1 MLKDNGGSD
10 EALDEPKERRGIQ
23 ASSVIFLIVAS
34 LSMIADGFDISAMGF
49 VAPELVKQWHVSAG
63 DLVPAFSAGV
73 IGLLVGAPSLG
84 YCGDRFGRKTAVVA
98 VLLMFGG
105 FTFMTSFATNLTEFV
120 ALRFLTG
127 IGLGGLIPNITALAA
142 EIAPKRLRGTF
153 IIIVTFGVPIGL
165 GLPGWVAAALV
176 PTYGWP
182 ILLIIGGAIPIVI
195 AIAAWIFVHESE
207 SFTQQRNARN
217 GALSLDLHNAEA
229 VPAAIKNRSVMPGR
243 ASPRG
248 LFTNGLAF
256 ITPVIWVALA
266 ANQFTNFFT
275 LSWLPTLLQSSGLST
290 SEAGMTAS
298 MYSVGGLIGGFVLTF
313 IIDRL
318 GVVPLIVLFLLGA
331 PLVASIGAP
340 HISPM
345 VLAAILAGA
354 GFCVTGNNFG
364 FNAIIAMVYPTNV
377 RSMGVGWAQAFGRL
391 GSLAAQVVGGI
402 LLGQHL
408 SVREVYFAP
417 AAVLIVGAA
426 SASLLLLM
434 CFRRFGGFRLE
445 EPVIANTRASVPA
458 TPLTT

>member
-1 MLKDNGGSD
+1 MLEDGAVSYESPD
-10 EALDEPKERRGIQ
+10 RRKERSRIQ
-23 ASSVIFLIVAS
+23 IPSIIFLIVAS

-73 IGLLVGAPSLG
+73 IGLLVGAPILG

-120 ALRFLTG
+120 VLRFLTG

-165 GLPGWVAAALV
+165 GLPGWVAAAFV

-182 ILLIIGGAIPIVI
+182 ILLVVGGVIPIII
-195 AIAAWIFVHESE
+195 AIAAWALVHESE
-207 SFTQQRNARN
+207 SFTQQRIARN
-217 GALSLDLHNAEA
+217 AALSLDLHNAGA
-229 VPAAIKNRSVMPGR
+229 APAAITNRSVMTDR
-243 ASPRG
+243 VSRRG

-318 GVVPLIVLFLLGA
+318 GVLPLVVLFLLGA
-331 PLVASIGAP
+331 PLVASVGAP

-391 GSLAAQVVGGI
+391 GSLAAQVAGGI

-426 SASLLLLM
+426 SAGLLLLM
-434 CFRRFGGFRLE
+434 CFRRFGGFRLD
-445 EPVIANTRASVPA
+445 EPVVASAGVPVQS
-458 TPLTT
+458 TLTT